1 MSEYHEYMTDDERD
15 ELDRAIKASMPCA
28 KERNTFRVLVAFM
41 ERLRE
46 AEEKHP
52 VFAEGPWQ
60 GLGFLQE
67 EVGELVR
74 ATTHNEGEE
83 RMYDEALDV
92 MVTALRFARGDWKM
106 PEEGKE
112 DAQ

>member
-1 MSEYHEYMTDDERD
+1 MSEYHEYMSPPKGIPVELHDALTEGERALLRD
-15 ELDRAIKASMPCA
+15 
-28 KERNTFRVLVAFM
+28 FLV
-41 ERLRE
+41 RLRE
-46 AEEKHP
+46 AEAKHP

-92 MVTALRFARGDWKM
+92 LCTAFRFARKDWKR
-106 PEEGKE
+106 E
-112 DAQ
+112 A